1 MSAQS
6 ETSPA
11 PDSPDH
17 SPQAH
22 PAPEGTADSAAAA
35 AALAALHGEAARH
48 FCDCATRMT
57 ELWQESVSSRSA
69 ASPGLLESCLR
80 LQVGDEIEQLIQY
93 CRSLVAREEQALR
106 RAGMRRFGQAWR
118 EHKRSHARLLRRLE
132 RRARHC
138 ATEPPGELARNVAML
153 LEDYWALHFPDHDR
167 LALSLLALLES
178 GEAEQAL
185 AIEPPDAAGSTAD
198 RR

>member
-1 MSAQS
+1 MSAQFD
-6 ETSPA
+6 TSPE
-11 PDSPDH
+11 PDTPDN
-17 SPQAH
+17 PPGA
-22 PAPEGTADSAAAA
+22 APEPRATADSAVAAVT
-35 AALAALHGEAARH
+35 LAALHGEAARH

-57 ELWQESVSSRSA
+57 ELWQESVGSRSA

-80 LQVGDEIEQLIQY
+80 LQVGDELEQLIHY
-93 CRSLVAREEQALR
+93 CRSLVAREEQILR

-167 LALSLLALLES
+167 LALSLLALLDG
-178 GEAEQAL
+178 GEADEAQGSEL
-185 AIEPPDAAGSTAD
+185 PDGSRSTAD